1 MMMKKYWMFV
11 PAIMGLVACNSG
23 DADNSNAESAE
34 TTSTEVAQSEEAMPA
49 GELMFFGD
57 TVTFENAISTEEMMA
72 VLNESDSAQL
82 KVKGEI
88 SAVCTKKG
96 CWMSMPLPEG
106 GDMHVSY
113 NYEFLLP
120 TGGIEGKEVV
130 VEGQVK
136 KVVHSVEYLRHLA
149 EDAGKSAEEIEAIT
163 EPKTKVSFLA
173 TGVTIKS

>member
-1 MMMKKYWMFV
+1 MLIPVMAGM
-11 PAIMGLVACNSG
+11 IACNSVNTEG
-23 DADNSNAESAE
+23 ENVE
-34 TTSTEVAQSEEAMPA
+34 TTTEEVAQNEETAT
-49 GELMFFGD
+49 GELMYFGD
-57 TVTFENAISTEEMMA
+57 TVSFDNAISTEEMMA
-72 VLNESDSAQL
+72 VLNEQDSAEV
-82 KVKGEI
+82 KVQGEI

-130 VEGQVK
+130 VQGQVK

-149 EDAGKSAEEIEAIT
+149 EDAGKTAEEIEAIT

-173 TGVTIKS
+173 TGVTIKA

>member
-1 MMMKKYWMFV
+1 MAGM
-11 PAIMGLVACNSG
+11 IACNSANTEG
-23 DADNSNAESAE
+23 ENVE
-34 TTSTEVAQSEEAMPA
+34 TTTEEVAQNEETAT
-49 GELMFFGD
+49 GELMYFGD
-57 TVTFENAISTEEMMA
+57 TVSFDNAISTEEMMA
-72 VLNESDSAQL
+72 VLNEQDSAEV
-82 KVKGEI
+82 KVQGEI

-130 VEGQVK
+130 VQGQVK

-149 EDAGKSAEEIEAIT
+149 EDAGKTAEEIEAIT

-173 TGVTIKS
+173 TGVTIKA

>member
-1 MMMKKYWMFV
+1 MAGM
-11 PAIMGLVACNSG
+11 IACNSANTEG
-23 DADNSNAESAE
+23 ENVE
-34 TTSTEVAQSEEAMPA
+34 TTTEEVARNEETAT
-49 GELMFFGD
+49 GELMYFGD
-57 TVTFENAISTEEMMA
+57 TVSFDNAISTEEMMA
-72 VLNESDSAQL
+72 VLNEQDSAEV
-82 KVKGEI
+82 KVQGEI

-130 VEGQVK
+130 VQGQVK

-149 EDAGKSAEEIEAIT
+149 EDAGKTAEEIEAIT

-173 TGVTIKS
+173 TGVTIKA